1 MFSPRKR
8 SLHSEVKHDLEG
20 DGGTVSMFD
29 LQELMGKN
37 SPMNRITL
45 KLIDTLKPAR
55 FLMMDEAE
63 LEIEN
68 LKFAQMKITAKLARF
83 NFDEATFLEHL
94 DVDHNDQVKLH
105 TLFSSLADKF
115 QVYFSIHEQIAIR
128 NALFPNSR
136 GESVGDSRSRM
147 VHLSG
152 YADRQFQQMPN
163 DGVNP
168 AIYHDDFF
176 NKLSKPRAKKP
187 SYVNNPNQIT
197 VLRALVLNQDNYFA

>member
-1 MFSPRKR
+1 
-8 SLHSEVKHDLEG
+8 
-20 DGGTVSMFD
+20 MFD

-37 SPMNRITL
+37 YPMNRITL

-68 LKFAQMKITAKLARF
+68 LRFAQMKITAKLARF

-94 DVDHNDQVKLH
+94 DVENNDQVKLH
-105 TLFSSLADKF
+105 TLFSTLADKF
-115 QVYFSIHEQIAIR
+115 QIYFSIHEQIAIR

-136 GESVGDSRSRM
+136 GESVGDSRARI

-152 YADRQFQQMPN
+152 YADRQFLQMSN

-168 AIYHDDFF
+168 AIYQDDFF
-176 NKLSKPRAKKP
+176 NKLSKPRTKKQP
-187 SYVNNPNQIT
+187 HVSNPHQIT
-197 VLRALVLNQDNYFA
+197 VLKALVLNTETYFAQLPNYMMRKTDFIQFVV